1 MLRMPKPDKRRPV
14 VVLSRQS
21 LLDALH
27 TATVIAVTSTLRDS
41 PTEVP
46 LGPEHGLKGASCA
59 NLTNLFT
66 VSQSELHAYVGSV
79 GPRKLGE
86 ICAALAIASGCD

>member
-1 MLRMPKPDKRRPV
+1 MLRLPKPDKRRPV

-21 LLDALH
+21 LLENLH
-27 TATVIAVTSTLRDS
+27 TATVVAVTSTLHGS

-59 NLTNLFT
+59 NLANVFT
-66 VSQSELHAYVGSV
+66 VSQRDLHHYVGSI
-79 GPRKLGE
+79 GTRKLGE